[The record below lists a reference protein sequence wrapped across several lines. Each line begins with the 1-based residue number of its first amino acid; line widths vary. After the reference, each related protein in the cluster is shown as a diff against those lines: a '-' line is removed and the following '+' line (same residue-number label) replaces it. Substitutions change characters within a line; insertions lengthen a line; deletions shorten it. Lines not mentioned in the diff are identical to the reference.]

1 MIRFDDKLIPYA
13 FALLIALP
21 FFILLRQFVH
31 TYIRLKD
38 KELKLIS
45 IKANGDVKM
54 QAYERMTLFL
64 ERLKPSSLVE
74 KFNKELAIHEYI
86 YLLEKTISEEFDYNK
101 VLKFK
106 GNNNESYSLFHN
118 YNVLKILYFFDKEFG
133 ISYSKDFYLNTL
145 RYCNVGNLSN
155 NDSNIFDY
163 IKEKV
168 NDIDIFNQQVITNIN
183 EDNLDDF
190 SLRTHI
196 DYALENKLE
205 KTYSKIEKFILEEGY
220 STKDFMERFIKLIP
234 DKVSFLKKCYQ

>member
-86 YLLEKTISEEFDYNK
+86 YLLEKTISEEFDYNTSQQLYISRNSWENIVASK
-101 VLKFK
+101 
-106 GNNNESYSLFHN
+106 NNVIQLMKRTYES
-118 YNVLKILYFFDKEFG
+118 
-133 ISYSKDFYLNTL
+133 
-145 RYCNVGNLSN
+145 LSN
-155 NDSNIFDY
+155 TASLQDFKTIFLMNY
-163 IKEKV
+163 V
-168 NDIDIFNQQVITNIN
+168 NG
-183 EDNLDDF
+183 EDFIANTIED
-190 SLRTHI
+190 LRK
-196 DYALENKLE
+196 DA
-205 KTYSKIEKFILEEGY
+205 ILL
-220 STKDFMERFIKLIP
+220 S
-234 DKVSFLKKCYQ
+234 